1 MISKTYINALMKT
14 YTCDI
19 KKNKV
24 CNKKYCVCNNG
35 PCKRVVDF
43 KYAKRTPSNNIKRLI
58 NIIRGK

>member
-43 KYAKRTPSNNIKRLI
+43 
-58 NIIRGK
+58 